1 MSWLLLDIEG
11 TVSPIAFVR
20 QILFPYASKALP
32 AFVAAHADDVQVREW
47 LQTAAQ
53 DMPAAEP
60 DDADIVRQLQQWIAE
75 DRKHT
80 ALKAL
85 QGEIWAQGYT
95 DGEYQ
100 APVYP
105 DAVAFMRQWH
115 ADGGDIAI
123 YSSGS
128 VPAQKLLFRYSD
140 AGDLNPLLSAYFDTA
155 VGAKQMM
162 ESYLNIIDAL
172 DAAAAEITFCSDV
185 FGELDAAHQ
194 AGLHTV
200 LVDRREDYAQT
211 RTLPAGS
218 AHQRIESFD
227 DFSSPSGAAQ
237 A

>member
-1 MSWLLLDIEG
+1 MSCLLLDIEG
-11 TVSPIAFVR
+11 TVSPIAFVK
-20 QILFPYASKALP
+20 QTLFPYASKALP

-53 DMPAAEP
+53 DMSAAAP
-60 DDADIVRQLQQWIAE
+60 DDADIVQQLQQWIAE

-85 QGEIWAQGYT
+85 QGRIWAQGYT

-100 APVYP
+100 APVYA
-105 DAVAFMRQWH
+105 DAVTFMRQWH

-128 VPAQKLLFRYSD
+128 VLAQKLLFRHSE

-155 VGAKQMM
+155 VGAKQAM
-162 ESYLNIIDAL
+162 ESYLNIIDAVEV
-172 DAAAAEITFCSDV
+172 DAAEITFCSDV
-185 FGELDAAHQ
+185 IAELDAAHQ
-194 AGLHTV
+194 AGLRTV
-200 LVDRREDYAQT
+200 LVDRREDHAQS

-218 AHQRIESFD
+218 AHLRVESFAQLQ
-227 DFSSPSGAAQ
+227 AAC